1 MNCIWPEIRSDSLYF
16 TFYLRVS
23 FFHVSYSLFLSLY
36 IFAFCISQP
45 NPLQAINLNL
55 FCSLQFV
62 RVVGF
67 FLACLL
73 WNLLAFH
80 FYENWWYQQTV
91 KWAGERE
98 SREREIYR
106 LAFRTRFL
114 FRHSIL
120 RLFCHLFWFYLFFL
134 FAQKK
139 INRKN
144 AHLAFN
150 DFFLLHLYRWFFM
163 CAYSLWGE
171 CLLPPFCSLAM
182 CVCVMQTH
190 HMCVLRSNGFE
201 KHKVR
206 KFSATFNLIRTL
218 RLFFCLRG
226 RMLCTYMC
234 WF

>member
-1 MNCIWPEIRSDSLYF
+1 MKFCPFCQLKWNMETWKLAFSVWSGFTPFAIYKIRFDELHLARNSLWLSLCF

-23 FFHVSYSLFLSLY
+23 FFHVSYSLFLLLY

-62 RVVGF
+62 RVVGI

-98 SREREIYR
+98 SRERERYR

-120 RLFCHLFWFYLFFL
+120 RLFCH
-134 FAQKK
+134 
-139 INRKN
+139 
-144 AHLAFN
+144 
-150 DFFLLHLYRWFFM
+150 
-163 CAYSLWGE
+163 
-171 CLLPPFCSLAM
+171 
-182 CVCVMQTH
+182 
-190 HMCVLRSNGFE
+190 
-201 KHKVR
+201 
-206 KFSATFNLIRTL
+206 
-218 RLFFCLRG
+218 
-226 RMLCTYMC
+226 
-234 WF
+234 

>member
-150 DFFLLHLYRWFFM
+150 DFFLLHLYECYFYVCVFAVRWVFASFFLFV
-163 CAYSLWGE
+163 SHV
-171 CLLPPFCSLAM
+171 
-182 CVCVMQTH
+182 CVCYANTPYV
-190 HMCVLRSNGFE
+190 CAAFE
-201 KHKVR
+201 WFR
-206 KFSATFNLIRTL
+206 KTQS
-218 RLFFCLRG
+218 
-226 RMLCTYMC
+226 
-234 WF
+234 